1 MIFIS
6 YTISLLIFAILN
18 ILIFLLNHIIPN
30 KTRVTIFTIL
40 TLNLLFFFYILIMH
54 DWAFIKI
61 YELFSLIAFNL
72 SISLIILIYFIINNK
87 EKSPHH
93 HTMAIIIGITLL
105 DVLLEYL
112 PGLTDGFIEVS
123 EQTPD
128 AAAYMTYGHWSF
140 SLKNPFYNIINVSS
154 YWVALLHMVLGIGN
168 VMYDIPNVMLYGIIA
183 LLIML
188 PVYVTYR
195 RFRSINSTPIAAAL
209 ALATPYLTLIT
220 VPPALSA
227 MYAVLAIMLLV
238 KEEVKFPDYVAI
250 ILLLITGILTHATA
264 IGILLFGTA
273 ALYLTSRLYKV
284 DNPRTYLNV
293 LTLII
298 IIYLIIS
305 IARFIYASGAY
316 ISIYPYYAS
325 FLQFLNFLRSPS
337 TVEVRVTRYGEYAP
351 LFTSFSWTIY
361 PALAASYVALLLLP
375 RRRLKRNEALSFS
388 LLGAGLL
395 LIFLGFVLSH
405 FSNSFSRESAYPGYI
420 LLLLGSFEPLRQI
433 VDKGNKTMKVILF
446 VILFLAIFSGVFT
459 IKNASWIYIGKVP
472 YLSYEPPTPSEI
484 LMAKNLLELAGTNSI
499 THLKIYQD
507 FDPNVYTVELIKWR
521 SMKLSTI
528 SSLNIQIQHLTNITN
543 ITNKN
548 IILDTSQLVASSS

>member
-1 MIFIS
+1 MLLS
-6 YTISLLIFAILN
+6 YTTSLLIFAALN
-18 ILIFLLNHIIPN
+18 TLIFLLSYVIPD
-30 KTRVTIFTIL
+30 KARIVIFTIL
-40 TLNLLFFFYILIMH
+40 VLDLLLFSYILIIH
-54 DWAFIKI
+54 DWTFIKT
-61 YELFSLIAFNL
+61 YELFLLIAFSI
-72 SISLIILIYFIINNK
+72 SISLTALTYFIISSRG
-87 EKSPHH
+87 KSPQHYAV
-93 HTMAIIIGITLL
+93 AIIIGIVLL
-105 DVLLEYL
+105 DTVLEYL
-112 PGLTDGFIEVS
+112 PSITDGFIEVS

-128 AAAYMTYGHWSF
+128 ATAYMTYGHWGF

-154 YWVALLHMVLGIGN
+154 YWIALLHMVLGIGN
-168 VMYDIPNVMLYGIIA
+168 VMYDIPNVMLYNIIA

-209 ALATPYLTLIT
+209 VLATPYLTLIT

-250 ILLLITGILTHATA
+250 LLLSITGILTHATA

-273 ALYLTSRLYKV
+273 ALYLISRLYKV
-284 DNPRTYLNV
+284 DNSKSYLNV
-293 LTLII
+293 LVLITV
-298 IIYLIIS
+298 IYLVIS

-316 ISIYPYYAS
+316 ISIYPYYAD
-325 FLQFLNFLRSPS
+325 FLRFLNFLYSPS
-337 TVEVRVTRYGEYAP
+337 TVELRVTRYGEYAP

-361 PALAASYVALLLLP
+361 PALAASYVVSLLLL
-375 RRRLKRNEALSFS
+375 RRRLERNETLSFS

-446 VILFLAIFSGVFT
+446 IILFLAIFSGMFT

-507 FDPNVYTVELIKWR
+507 FDPSVYTVELIKWR
-521 SMKLSTI
+521 STKLSTI
-528 SSLNIQIQHLTNITN
+528 SSLNIQIQRLTNITN
-543 ITNKN
+543 ITNEN
-548 IILDTSQLVASSS
+548 IIFDTSQLVVSSS

>member
-1 MIFIS
+1 MFLS
-6 YTISLLIFAILN
+6 YTISLLIFVTLN
-18 ILIFLLNHIIPN
+18 TLIFLLNRIISG
-30 KTRVTIFTIL
+30 RARITIFAIL
-40 TLNLLFFFYILIMH
+40 SLDLLLFFYVSVAH
-54 DWAFIKI
+54 DWAFIET
-61 YELFSLIAFNL
+61 YTSFSLTAL
-72 SISLIILIYFIINNK
+72 SISALLSILIYFIINNK
-87 EKSPHH
+87 GKPPQHY
-93 HTMAIIIGITLL
+93 TIAIIIGIALL
-105 DVLLEYL
+105 DAVLEYL
-112 PGLTDGFIEVS
+112 PNITDGFVEIG

-128 AAAYMTYGHWSF
+128 AAMYMTYGHWSF

-154 YWVALLHMVLGIGN
+154 YWIALLHMVLGIGN
-168 VMYDIPNVMLYGIIA
+168 IMYNLPNAMLYCIIA
-183 LLIML
+183 LLIIL
-188 PVYVTYR
+188 PIYIIYR
-195 RFRSINSTPIAAAL
+195 RFRAVNSTPIAAAL
-209 ALATPYLTLIT
+209 VLATPYLTLIT

-250 ILLLITGILTHATA
+250 LLLSITGILTHATA

-273 ALYLTSRLYKV
+273 ALYLISRLYKV
-284 DNPRTYLNV
+284 DNSKSYLNV
-293 LTLII
+293 LVLITV
-298 IIYLIIS
+298 IYLIVS
-305 IARFIYASGAY
+305 ITRFIYASGAY
-316 ISIYPYYAS
+316 ISIYPYYAA
-325 FLQFLNFLRSPS
+325 FLQFLNFLHSPS
-337 TVEVRVTRYGEYAP
+337 TVELRVTRYGEYVP
-351 LFTSFSWTIY
+351 LFTSFSWTVY
-361 PALAASYVALLLLP
+361 PALAASYVASLLLL

-446 VILFLAIFSGVFT
+446 VILFLVIFSGMFT

-507 FDPNVYTVELIKWR
+507 FDPSVYTVELIKWR
-521 SMKLSTI
+521 STKLSTI
-528 SSLNIQIQHLTNITN
+528 SSLNIQIQRLTNITN
-543 ITNKN
+543 ITNEN
-548 IILDTSQLVASSS
+548 IIFDTSQLVVSSS